1 MTIQPPHATLYEEGR
16 EAEDGNDY
24 GTASAKFQ
32 TAAALGDTRAQTRL
46 VGVWAIGRAPE
57 SDYSEAVDWYREF
70 SVIAD
75 INGGRQWETNL
86 GDVYFLGLGVP
97 QDDSEAVHWYEKGAD
112 KGDPK
117 AQASLAAMYAE
128 GRGLERD
135 DVQAYRWFSLA
146 GALPFVAQECARTK
160 AKMTPEQIAT
170 AQHLIDT
177 YVPSQASQGEDDE
190 GQVFM
195 PV

>member
-32 TAAALGDTRAQTRL
+32 AAAALGDTRAQTRL

-97 QDDSEAVHWYEKGAD
+97 QDDSEAVHAGGMPQTCMVWRGRVAWV
-112 KGDPK
+112 PHHRPPPP
-117 AQASLAAMYAE
+117 ARRPTAS
-128 GRGLERD
+128 
-135 DVQAYRWFSLA
+135 
-146 GALPFVAQECARTK
+146 
-160 AKMTPEQIAT
+160 
-170 AQHLIDT
+170 
-177 YVPSQASQGEDDE
+177 
-190 GQVFM
+190 
-195 PV
+195 